1 MHRREL
7 LLKSLTVTLGL
18 AGVFLSSAGA
28 SDAVTSARRLV
39 RRHIGR
45 TLSLILSEG
54 VTPHTLGRSY
64 LSLHPEEANVER
76 LWPALVGSRV
86 PSEANE
92 LELHLAELRRRDF
105 EDGEILIVDGWV
117 LARTE
122 ARACAL
128 MVLV

>member
-1 MHRREL
+1 MHRRD

-18 AGVFLSSAGA
+18 AGFFLCSAGA
-28 SDAVTSARRLV
+28 SGAVTSMRELV

-45 TLSLILSEG
+45 TLILILSEE
-54 VTPHTLGRSY
+54 VTPQTLGRSY
-64 LSLHPEEANVER
+64 LSLYPEDADVER
-76 LWPALVGSRV
+76 LWTALVGSRA
-86 PSEANE
+86 PAEADR
-92 LELHLAELRRRDF
+92 LERRLAELRRRDF
-105 EDGEILIVDGWV
+105 EDGEIAIVDGWV